1 MRQHLDKAGQA
12 LRSAR
17 LLLDAGDLDGAI
29 NRAYYACFDAAR
41 GTLERIAEV
50 DTREVKTHSGLIRL
64 FNLKV
69 VKAGLMPRKAK
80 LLKVLGEGELKR
92 RLSVRAHAFSKSA
105 LEKIQKA
112 GGSTELVVV
121 RVPKSVEPPA
131 QK

>member
-69 VKAGLMPRKAK
+69 VKAGLMPLEIGRLIGREEQLRLFADYGDGVHDRSEAELAIEQAADFVSACIS
-80 LLKVLGEGELKR
+80 LLSAGE
-92 RLSVRAHAFSKSA
+92 
-105 LEKIQKA
+105 Q
-112 GGSTELVVV
+112 
-121 RVPKSVEPPA
+121 P
-131 QK
+131 

>member
-1 MRQHLDKAGQA
+1 MRPHLDKADQA

-41 GTLERIAEV
+41 GTLEKIAEI

-69 VKAGLMPRKAK
+69 VKAGLMPLEIGRLIGREEQLRLFADYGDGVHDRSEAELAIKQAADFVEACIS
-80 LLKVLGEGELKR
+80 LL
-92 RLSVRAHAFSKSA
+92 A
-105 LEKIQKA
+105 A
-112 GGSTELVVV
+112 GDT
-121 RVPKSVEPPA
+121 P
-131 QK
+131 

>member
-1 MRQHLDKAGQA
+1 MRPHLDKADQA

-41 GTLERIAEV
+41 GTLEQIAEI

-69 VKAGLMPRKAK
+69 VKAGLMPLEIGRLIGREEQLRLFADYGDGVHDRSEAELAVEQAAEFVSACIS
-80 LLKVLGEGELKR
+80 LL
-92 RLSVRAHAFSKSA
+92 SA
-105 LEKIQKA
+105 REQ
-112 GGSTELVVV
+112 
-121 RVPKSVEPPA
+121 P
-131 QK
+131 